1 MMLFVVFC
9 KWYVYMYMYISK
21 ILNYTVYTVLT
32 RSCPF
37 SVMSLYSVV
46 IPPSV

>member
-21 ILNYTVYTVLT
+21 ILNYTVYTVL
-32 RSCPF
+32 RVSIICG
-37 SVMSLYSVV
+37 LVV
-46 IPPSV
+46 